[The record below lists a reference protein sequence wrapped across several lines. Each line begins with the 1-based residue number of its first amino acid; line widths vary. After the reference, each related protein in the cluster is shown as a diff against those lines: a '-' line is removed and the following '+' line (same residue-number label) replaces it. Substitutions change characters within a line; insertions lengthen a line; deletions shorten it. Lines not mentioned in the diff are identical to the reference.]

1 MTVVQA
7 AAGPGA
13 RFHLLKVLL
22 TLSLALN
29 LFFVVGALWI
39 RIHAPPPPIS
49 PEQRLE
55 QMSQELG
62 LNPQQKAASARYWQ
76 AMRERMQMMR
86 DAVRPQIA
94 KAWSEVA
101 NPRADEVKVMQLLDQ
116 AAQTRHHYVHDLT
129 ATTLAYLATL
139 SPEQR
144 TKFVALMQKVPHPW
158 SPPRSDH
165 DDAR

>member
-1 MTVVQA
+1 MTLLQT
-7 AAGPGA
+7 AAGPGT
-13 RFHLLKVLL
+13 RFHLFKALL
-22 TLSLALN
+22 ALSLALN
-29 LFFVVGALWI
+29 LFFIVGALWI

-55 QMSQELG
+55 EMAGELG

-76 AMRERMQMMR
+76 AMREHMQAMR

-101 NPRADEVKVMQLLDQ
+101 KPQADEVKVMQLLDE
-116 AAQTRHHYVHDLT
+116 AAQTRHRYLHDST
-129 ATTLAYLATL
+129 ATTLAFLATL

-144 TKFVALMQKVPHPW
+144 TKFVALMRKAPHPW
-158 SPPRSDH
+158 SPVRNDH
-165 DDAR
+165 GSRQ

>member
-1 MTVVQA
+1 MTVIQA
-7 AAGPGA
+7 AAGRGA

-22 TLSLALN
+22 ALSLALN
-29 LFFVVGALWI
+29 LFFVGGALWI

-76 AMRERMQMMR
+76 SMREHMQAMR

-94 KAWSEVA
+94 NAWSEVSK
-101 NPRADEVKVMQLLDQ
+101 PQADETKVMQLLDA

-165 DDAR
+165 DGAR